1 MPKQEI
7 EKFKI
12 RQKSRATCED
22 ALKHFKDD
30 CKKGD
35 FDAALKYLPELTE
48 AFSEGCAPP
57 DILLWLSHLAKRG
70 LISEDEYKSHP
81 VVKVAVDEFFDYL
94 SQFNGSNTETVY
106 LYDRVF
112 DKLAVIE
119 MLLKVGTT
127 EVGFADWKVDG
138 QSPFPADSDKPI
150 ADRIHKGTSES
161 LHWVMRQC
169 RSGQPDLLNPATG
182 QSATSVIGVGP
193 FLTLMR
199 CSDEVVLA
207 CTEHGVSHPFSGCSA
222 YLLVKER
229 VFLVSDRHTHWIC
242 REKLLRALRDMMSN
256 AEAML
261 KHASKHARPDRLCPI
276 ESTERHIGHYAWNVL
291 PVWSTLLNSN
301 VLDDVTDLAYWS
313 GGHVFGE
320 PTALFPELSASRA
333 RIHELADLSA
343 AFRLISEENVLFLPM
358 QERYLS
364 RNLANRIIRH
374 AKASATKLA
383 EEAMR
388 LRTVPDL
395 IIMLTIRCTR
405 RTWVDQQAGYTDLIN
420 RLHQAIPDTLVYI
433 DGATN
438 DNLAS
443 ITHKLIDTTAE
454 AEMAEAI
461 KKGANF
467 PDKVVSAVGVTMAD
481 SIVISDVIDLFVAP
495 AGSGMTKYKWIT
507 NKPGIAHANHAVL
520 DPSLGLSAALR
531 VWDRCREDIIPAEYL
546 EVDDVENLA
555 PAPDCQADYKINQDA
570 LCAQVLALARFIV
583 SAKGRSK
590 NIGQSIRVC

>member
-1 MPKQEI
+1 M
-7 EKFKI
+7 
-12 RQKSRATCED
+12 
-22 ALKHFKDD
+22 
-30 CKKGD
+30 
-35 FDAALKYLPELTE
+35 
-48 AFSEGCAPP
+48 
-57 DILLWLSHLAKRG
+57 
-70 LISEDEYKSHP
+70 
-81 VVKVAVDEFFDYL
+81 
-94 SQFNGSNTETVY
+94 Y
-106 LYDRVF
+106 LYDLVF
-112 DKLAVIE
+112 YALAVIE

-127 EVGFADWKVDG
+127 EVRFADWKVDG
-138 QSPFPADSDKPI
+138 QSPFPADSNKPR
-150 ADRIHKGTSES
+150 ANYHDGEASES

-169 RSGQPDLLNPATG
+169 RSGQPDLLNPTTG

-207 CTEHGVSHPFSGCSA
+207 CTEHGVSHTFSGCSA

-229 VFLVSDRHTHWIC
+229 VILESDRNNRRID
-242 REKLLRALRDMMSN
+242 RNKLLFSLRDMMSN

-261 KHASKHARPDRLCPI
+261 KHASKHARPDRLCPL
-276 ESTERHIGHYAWNVL
+276 ESTERQIGHYAWNVL

-358 QERYLS
+358 QETYIS
-364 RNLANRIIRH
+364 RNLANRVIRH

-388 LRTVPDL
+388 LRTVSDL

-443 ITHKLIDTTAE
+443 STHIHIDPTAE

-520 DPSLGLSAALR
+520 DRSLGLGAPLQ
-531 VWDRCREDIIPAEYL
+531 VWNHNREDIIPAEYL
-546 EVDDVENLA
+546 KVDDVENLA
-555 PAPDCQADYKINQDA
+555 PAPDPQADYKINQDA
-570 LCAQVLALARFIV
+570 LCAQVLALARSIV

-590 NIGQSIRVC
+590 QQRALRRGASWLRSWYRFCRIALLSPEFLDPCEAVFNQVTPLVHVSIVVS